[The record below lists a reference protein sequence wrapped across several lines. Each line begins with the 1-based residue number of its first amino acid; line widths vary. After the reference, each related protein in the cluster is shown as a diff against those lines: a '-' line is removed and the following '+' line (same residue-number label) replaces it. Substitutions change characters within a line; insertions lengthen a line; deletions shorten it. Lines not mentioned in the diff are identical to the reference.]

1 MVASSAGRL
10 MRRGA
15 FLVGFTIGAIG
26 VGLWGG
32 PPAITAMMTVAT
44 VLIVGIA
51 VRVLIRIWFPPDR

>member
-1 MVASSAGRL
+1 